1 MELQNPRL
9 KYIRLWRTIYK
20 VITIAETL
28 QYQRKA
34 KRLLSIVEQSELI
47 THLSINPKTGTLIKD
62 TGGIRKLR
70 WSKGRRGKSAGVR
83 VIYYYHSE
91 IMPLYLLT
99 IFGKNERATLSQ
111 QEKHML
117 AKAVKQL
124 VKYWSEK
131 NG

>member
-1 MELQNPRL
+1 MAHVRH
-9 KYIRLWRTIYK
+9 WRIIYT

-34 KRLLSIVEQSELI
+34 KRLLSTVEQSELI
-47 THLSINPKTGTLIKD
+47 TYLSINPKAGVLIED

-70 WSKGRRGKSAGVR
+70 WRKGDRGKSAGVR

-99 IFGKNERATLSQ
+99 VFGKNERASLSQ
-111 QEKHML
+111 QEKHIL
-117 AKAVKQL
+117 AKAVQQL
-124 VKYWSEK
+124 VEYWREK

>member
-1 MELQNPRL
+1 MKLVRQ
-9 KYIRLWRTIYK
+9 WRIIYPM
-20 VITIAETL
+20 ITIAETL

-34 KRLLSIVEQSELI
+34 KSLLSVIEQSEII
-47 THLSINPKTGTLIKD
+47 TYLSTNPKAGVLIED

-70 WSKGRRGKSAGVR
+70 WRRAGRGKSAGVR

-99 IFGKNERATLSQ
+99 VFGKNERTNLSQ
-111 QEKHML
+111 QEKHIL
-117 AKAVKQL
+117 AKLVKQL
-124 VKYWSEK
+124 VEYWREN

>member
-1 MELQNPRL
+1 MQNVLQ
-9 KYIRLWRTIYK
+9 WRIICP

-28 QYQRKA
+28 PYQRKA
-34 KRLLSIVEQSELI
+34 KKLLSITEQSDII
-47 THLSINPKTGTLIKD
+47 TYLSNNPKAGVLIEE

-70 WSKGRRGKSAGVR
+70 WRKSGRGKSAGVR

-99 IFGKNERATLSQ
+99 VFGKNERASLSM
-111 QEKHML
+111 QEKNIL

-124 VKYWSEK
+124 VEYWRKK

>member
-1 MELQNPRL
+1 LQKVRHWRII
-9 KYIRLWRTIYK
+9 YI
-20 VITIAETL
+20 VITIAETQ

-34 KRLLSIVEQSELI
+34 RKLLSGGEQSELI
-47 THLSINPKTGTLIKD
+47 TYLSLNPKAGVLIED

-70 WSKGRRGKSAGVR
+70 WRKPGRGKSAGVR

-99 IFGKNERATLSQ
+99 VFGKNERASLSM
-111 QEKHML
+111 QEKHTL

-124 VKYWSEK
+124 VEYWRKK

>member
-1 MELQNPRL
+1 MRH
-9 KYIRLWRTIYK
+9 WRIIYA
-20 VITIAETL
+20 VITVAETL

-34 KRLLSIVEQSELI
+34 KRLLSDIEQSELI
-47 THLSINPKTGTLIKD
+47 TYLSINPKAGVLIEN

-70 WSKGRRGKSAGVR
+70 WRKGSRGKSAGVR

-99 IFGKNERATLSQ
+99 VFGKNERASLSQ
-111 QEKHML
+111 HEKHIL
-117 AKAVKQL
+117 ARATKQL
-124 VKYWSEK
+124 IERWREK

>member
-1 MELQNPRL
+1 M
-9 KYIRLWRTIYK
+9 
-20 VITIAETL
+20 ITIAETL

-34 KRLLSIVEQSELI
+34 KRLLSSVEQSELI
-47 THLSINPKTGTLIKD
+47 TYLSINPKAGVLIED

-70 WSKGRRGKSAGVR
+70 WRKADRGKSAGVR

-99 IFGKNERATLSQ
+99 VFGKNERASLSQ
-111 QEKHML
+111 QEKHIL

-124 VKYWSEK
+124 VEYWRKK

>member
-1 MELQNPRL
+1 M
-9 KYIRLWRTIYK
+9 
-20 VITIAETL
+20 ITVAETL

-34 KRLLSIVEQSELI
+34 KRLLSTIEQSEI
-47 THLSINPKTGTLIKD
+47 VTYLSINPKAGVLIEE

-70 WSKGRRGKSAGVR
+70 WSKAGRGKSAGVR

-99 IFGKNERATLSQ
+99 VFGKNERANLSQ
-111 QEKHML
+111 QEKHAL

-124 VKYWSEK
+124 VEYWREN